1 MTIAQV
7 PTSDAEVFQDYFA
20 LIKWHVVK
28 AKISDDAVEDYAM
41 ILMERFIQHGL
52 LAQYDPSKANFRT
65 FISGFV
71 TSYLRHFKV
80 QDKKQTERSY
90 LSTDFTVGD
99 KDDTLILD
107 IKGYHAPDQIGDA
120 ETSISLDRIRTKIAA
135 SGDEK
140 LLLFFDMVMLQIA
153 EHGQMDVAELTELF
167 DVSSQTI
174 YNWKKRLRPY
184 FGEFD

>member
-28 AKISDDAVEDYAM
+28 AKISDGAVEDYAM
-41 ILMERFIQHGL
+41 TLMERFIQHGL

-65 FISGFV
+65 FLSGFV
-71 TSYLRHFKV
+71 TSYLRHFKA
-80 QDKKQTERSY
+80 QDLKQIERSY

-107 IKGYHAPDQIGDA
+107 LKGYCAPDQIEDA
-120 ETSISLDRIRTKIAA
+120 ETKVSLERIRAKLV
-135 SGDEK
+135 SEEEPK
-140 LLLFFDMVMLQIA
+140 LLLFFDILMLQIE
-153 EHGQMDVAELTELF
+153 EHGQLDISELKELF

-174 YNWKKRLRPY
+174 YNWKKRLRPH
-184 FGEFD
+184 FEELA